1 MDHRPMN
8 WPSAEEWLAKAEMI
22 SMDFG
27 DLERT
32 VLSQWEVQGN
42 KLSLAMLDDLGK
54 DVLIQRRRSAMM
66 DAAATQE
73 LIEDD
78 KVEAWGDSPW
88 EKRIPRD
95 RSGNRTPRLQAK
107 TKNRQKA
114 KQAKAARKHNR

>member
-32 VLSQWEVQGN
+32 VLSQWKVQGN
-42 KLSLAMLDDLGK
+42 KLSLAMLDDLEK
-54 DVLIQRRRSAMM
+54 DVLIQRRRSALM
-66 DAAATQE
+66 DAEACQADY
-73 LIEDD
+73 IDD
-78 KVEAWGDSPW
+78 RVEAWGDSPW

-107 TKNRQKA
+107 IKNRQKA